1 MCVFQRSHSP
11 NSPRSRNVKSHQEE
25 TLKPVHDL
33 DYHVRQVKHA
43 LTHFKDVISKNKLEM
58 LPGNGTVV
66 LESIANVHT
75 ALQTFTLNE
84 HSSSLISATTQVNL
98 SLGKLIKLCDE
109 VLISEDAKNCASL
122 NKDNV
127 KEVVELV
134 ENAIMVCKFS
144 FQFSFSL
151 KKFIIELVLVLI

>member
-1 MCVFQRSHSP
+1 MTFFI
-11 NSPRSRNVKSHQEE
+11 RNLQ
-25 TLKPVHDL
+25 T
-33 DYHVRQVKHA
+33 
-43 LTHFKDVISKNKLEM
+43 TFKYIF
-58 LPGNGTVV
+58 
-66 LESIANVHT
+66 T

-109 VLISEDAKNCASL
+109 VLISEDGKNCASL

-134 ENAIMVCKFS
+134 ENAIMVC
-144 FQFSFSL
+144 
-151 KKFIIELVLVLI
+151 

>member
-1 MCVFQRSHSP
+1 M
-11 NSPRSRNVKSHQEE
+11 
-25 TLKPVHDL
+25 

-134 ENAIMVCKFS
+134 ENAIMVC
-144 FQFSFSL
+144 
-151 KKFIIELVLVLI
+151 